1 MSPRKAYDQD
11 IVLLN
16 PLNKLVYLRALL
28 DTQCKGGNV
37 ISNRVVQEYG
47 LSSLVLTDL
56 ELPEFVDA
64 SGNLMQAC
72 GAIDLTWRWY
82 LEGTRNYTCRF
93 YVLPDSDHL
102 DVVFGA
108 EFISRNKLLL
118 VNKPRMLILVEKKK
132 IDSSKWPLVQIPPIS
147 GFHVGLTWPLAH
159 LAYFFHLEVR
169 NDIAIAENN
178 RKRQQAELKKH
189 REKQKDGQ
197 QSGGGKKKGP
207 SDPK

>member
-16 PLNKLVYLRALL
+16 PSNSWVHLRALL

-37 ISNRVVQEYG
+37 VSNRVVQEYG

-56 ELPEFVDA
+56 ELPVFVDA

-72 GAIDLTWRWY
+72 GAIDLIWRWY
-82 LEGTRNYTCRF
+82 PEGTRNYKCRF
-93 YVLPDSDHL
+93 YVLPNSDHL

-108 EFISRNKLLL
+108 EFIRLNKLLI
-118 VNKPRMLILVEKKK
+118 VNKPRMLILVEKNK
-132 IDSSKWPLVQIPPIS
+132 IDSSKWPLVQILPTS

-159 LAYFFHLEVR
+159 LTYFFHLEVR

-178 RKRQQAELKKH
+178 RKRQQAELKKL
-189 REKQKDGQ
+189 REKQKGGQ
-197 QSGGGKKKGP
+197 QSGGGKKQGQSNP
-207 SDPK
+207 A